1 MTPPE
6 LETITTFGS
15 YLRFLRRRAR
25 LTQTELGIAVGYS
38 PGQISML
45 EHGQRSADPITVAAL
60 FVSALGIE
68 ADEPRRLHLLRLA
81 EAAMAAQ
88 TRHPLS
94 TTSLEVSNTL
104 IIEREEL
111 GQLEEVPTLP
121 SYVVMRQQQRDQIIQ
136 CFAHEPVVALS
147 GLAGMGKSTLA
158 TQIATLPHWPGGV
171 FWLTCTEATNHAP
184 ETILRQLALFAA
196 TRISHPQRIAA
207 AIRPHEVGAPPIG
220 YHQHLSMVAA
230 ALAEIPQHLLVFDD
244 AHLLSQMPT
253 LAQLVNRIRSVAP
266 TSRILLIAR
275 EAIDLPGIAQIHLDG
290 MAASEIAELH
300 EHLAPHRPLDLQQIH
315 QQIGGSPMLLRLAI
329 SHWEQQQASMQ
340 LPFPVANYLIETILN
355 TLSPS
360 ARNLLDLLA
369 IWQGSLDLTTPIV
382 ADLCGRTW
390 PTHAHHAGLN
400 LLQRSRMIE
409 QIDHAAPHPL
419 LREPLLIALNTQPA
433 YRRQLHQLAAKLAF
447 HHQNPIS
454 AIHHLAQA
462 DQLERAV
469 AVLLEQPIDRL
480 VLGRANQIAHIVEEV
495 LAAIRQR
502 QHHDPAAWE
511 SRKRQLLVLQGDLLF
526 NTTRNE
532 QAQASYYAAL
542 ELTRTALEQAQLA
555 EKIAQCAYRRS
566 ALEEALTLCEQ
577 ATAVLGLQVS
587 QDAIRQR
594 IQIESTR
601 MRILI
606 GMARF
611 AEARQICETVLTIV
625 RPFTLI
631 LPNLAGMVRAYAN
644 LALGYIARFQGENEQ
659 ARQFLHKSA
668 QQARSVH
675 ATSVEIDALQYLSA
689 TLRDL
694 GRLDDAEQTG
704 QQALELAHTA
714 GNEYLTSSIL
724 HHLSLSD
731 YYHADLQRAIW
742 RTERVLQLK
751 TPIGDIEGI
760 VASRMVRAI
769 TLAAQG
775 DLTAAM
781 ESAHQAARDCDLL
794 ENSWLR
800 GIADYGYAVVLS
812 FTDDLAAAER
822 AILRALATDMLKLDH
837 SFYNGARMYCAM
849 IYVAQGRLN
858 DANDILAAPL
868 PPSAGYSAELLR
880 SLVQGMWHLANGQAA
895 QARCVAE
902 QLIQRAEQV
911 GFRIYALEAAQL
923 MRQIDSPLPLATLPR
938 RICCPITPPIT
949 VDH

>member
-1 MTPPE
+1 
-6 LETITTFGS
+6 
-15 YLRFLRRRAR
+15 
-25 LTQTELGIAVGYS
+25 
-38 PGQISML
+38 ML

-60 FVSALGIE
+60 FVVALGIE
-68 ADEPRRLHLLRLA
+68 DDEPRRMHLLRLA
-81 EAAMAAQ
+81 EAAMASQARQ
-88 TRHPLS
+88 PLS
-94 TTSLEVSNTL
+94 TASLEISNTL

-121 SYVVMRQQQRDQIIQ
+121 SYAVLRRQQLEQIQQRFQ
-136 CFAHEPVVALS
+136 HEPVVALS

-158 TQIATLPHWPGGV
+158 TQIASLPHWPGGV
-171 FWLTCTEATNHAP
+171 FWLTCTEATRHAP
-184 ETILRQLALFAA
+184 EAILRQLALFAA
-196 TRISHPQRIAA
+196 TRIAQPQRIAA
-207 AIRPHEVGAPPIG
+207 AIRPHEAGAPTIG

-230 ALAEIPQHLLVFDD
+230 ALAEIAQHLLVFDD
-244 AHLLSQMPT
+244 AHLLNQTPS
-253 LAQLVNRIRSVAP
+253 LAQLVTRIRSVAP
-266 TSRILLIAR
+266 AARILLIAR
-275 EAIDLPGIAQIHLDG
+275 EEIDLPGIAQIHLGG
-290 MAASEIAELH
+290 MAAEEISELH
-300 EHLAPHRPLDLQQIH
+300 QHLAPHRPLDLDQIQ

-329 SHWEQQQASMQ
+329 SYGEQHRVGEN

-369 IWQGSLDLTTPIV
+369 IWQGTLDLTAPII

-400 LLQRSRMIE
+400 LLQRSRVIE
-409 QIDHAAPHPL
+409 QIQHAAPHPL
-419 LREPLLIALNTQPA
+419 LREPLLIALNTQPT
-433 YRRQLHQLAAKLAF
+433 YRRQLHQLAAELAF
-447 HHQNPIS
+447 HQQDPIG
-454 AIHHLAQA
+454 AIHHLTQA
-462 DQLERAV
+462 DQLDRAIEL
-469 AVLLEQPIDRL
+469 LLEHPIDRL
-480 VLGRANQIAHIVEEV
+480 VLGRANQIAHIVEAV
-495 LAAIRQR
+495 LMAIRQR
-502 QHHDPAAWE
+502 QHHDPATWAG
-511 SRKRQLLVLQGDLLF
+511 RMRQLLILQGDLLF

-611 AEARQICETVLTIV
+611 AEARQICETALTIV

-668 QQARSVH
+668 QQAHSVH

-694 GRLDDAEQTG
+694 GRIDDAEQTG

-751 TPIGDIEGI
+751 IPIGDIEGI

-775 DLTAAM
+775 DLTAAI
-781 ESAHQAARDCDLL
+781 ESADQAARDCDLL

-812 FTDDLAAAER
+812 FSDDLAAAER

-849 IYVAQGRLN
+849 IYLAQGRLS
-858 DANDILAAPL
+858 DANEILAAQL

-880 SLVQGMWHLANGQAA
+880 SLVQGMWYLADGQPI
-895 QARCVAE
+895 QARRVAE
-902 QLIQRAEQV
+902 QLIERAEQV

-923 MRQIDSPLPLATLPR
+923 LRQIDTPLPLATLPR
-938 RICCPITPPIT
+938 RICCPIMPPAAAEQHT
-949 VDH
+949 S